1 MYLISGWNVQAMCIG
16 QESQNHHEQK
26 WLFPE
31 FRRQNW
37 STCRGSA
44 ALSIFRFEASG
55 SSGCGGWCMAQCVGT
70 VGLRLRFQ
78 RWGCVLHGIWW
89 QFSRF
94 DEVGIFVATA
104 LAHLAYDEIME
115 AASVS
120 YNCLLKF
127 CQSSKKRKHE
137 DTEVEM
143 VTDTAAEVGNVGD
156 VGPAETV
163 EVLQRGGED
172 VAPLAMDK
180 IGVQFL

>member
-1 MYLISGWNVQAMCIG
+1 
-16 QESQNHHEQK
+16 
-26 WLFPE
+26 
-31 FRRQNW
+31 
-37 STCRGSA
+37 
-44 ALSIFRFEASG
+44 
-55 SSGCGGWCMAQCVGT
+55 MAQKLSASFDLKHGVGP
-70 VGLRLRFQ
+70 VGVVADAWHSALGFGFAFNGEDVSFMESGGNSAGLMKLASLLRQ
-78 RWGCVLHGIWW
+78 HWP
-89 QFSRF
+89 
-94 DEVGIFVATA
+94 
-104 LAHLAYDEIME
+104 HLAYDEIME

>member
-1 MYLISGWNVQAMCIG
+1 MYLISGWNVQTMCIG
-16 QESQNHHEQK
+16 QESPLTPLTKTGCFLNSGGKIDRLAVAQK
-26 WLFPE
+26 LSASFDLVSHGVGPVGVVADAWRSALGFGFAFNGE
-31 FRRQNW
+31 DVSFMESGGNSAGLMKLASLLRQHW
-37 STCRGSA
+37 P
-44 ALSIFRFEASG
+44 
-55 SSGCGGWCMAQCVGT
+55 
-70 VGLRLRFQ
+70 
-78 RWGCVLHGIWW
+78 
-89 QFSRF
+89 
-94 DEVGIFVATA
+94 
-104 LAHLAYDEIME
+104 HLAYDEIME

-120 YNCLLKF
+120 YNCLLKL

-143 VTDTAAEVGNVGD
+143 VTDTAAEAEGD